1 MHAPNIQ
8 NINLIYE
15 TTKNFTISRYT
26 ICQGI
31 GALME
36 TKPKWLADPY
46 VVQSNIYAR
55 IYNW

>member
-15 TTKNFTISRYT
+15 TTQNFTISRYT

-55 IYNW
+55 I